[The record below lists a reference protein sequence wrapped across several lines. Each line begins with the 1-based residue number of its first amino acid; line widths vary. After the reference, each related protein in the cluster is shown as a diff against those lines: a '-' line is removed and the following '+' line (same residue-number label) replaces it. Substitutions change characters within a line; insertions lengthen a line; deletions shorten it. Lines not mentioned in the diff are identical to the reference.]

1 MTRFQQTVLLFWLVG
16 LALAAGCGEKQG
28 FRKETFPVTGTVLVD
43 GQPASLVQV
52 SLHDV
57 KGMDKQHPTLSSGF
71 TGDDGKFSLTTYEFG
86 DGVPEGEYK
95 VTFMLGQLNMV
106 SMQYGG
112 PDKLNARYSDPEKT
126 EFRVKVEKGKP
137 ADMGK
142 IELTTK

>member
-1 MTRFQQTVLLFWLVG
+1 MSRLVYGTWLLSVV
-16 LALAAGCGEKQG
+16 LAAGCGEDKG
-28 FRKETFPVTGTVLVD
+28 FRKETYPVTGTVLVD
-43 GQPASLVQV
+43 GQPVGQVQV
-52 SLHDV
+52 ALHDV
-57 KGMDKQHPTLSSGF
+57 QGIDKEHPTVTTGF
-71 TGDDGKFSLTTYEFG
+71 TNDDGTFSLTTYEFG

-112 PDKLNARYSDPEKT
+112 PDKLNGRYNDPEKT

-142 IELTTK
+142 VELTTK